1 MRVADIDSESEA
13 IACSIDDRGR
23 LAVTIDRSD
32 RLNAVDDAV
41 REEIRHL
48 LEAVDD
54 DAVRC
59 VTFEGAGEKAFSAGA
74 DVDSV
79 ADRTPAEAIE
89 VTPLYDVIA
98 EFPRPTLAA
107 IDGYCLG
114 GGHELALACD
124 LRVATTDS
132 EFGFPEI
139 GLGLLP
145 GGGGTQRLVR
155 LVGEARAKE
164 LVFRG
169 NHIDAERAADWG
181 LINRAVPPEAF
192 DETVESYVDDLAS
205 GPPVALKVAKT
216 VLNNAEDTSLGA
228 GMAMESQAF
237 GFLTTTEDFEE
248 GRRAFQE
255 DRDPEFEGR

>member
-1 MRVADIDSESEA
+1 MRVADIDGKSEA
-13 IACSIDDRGR
+13 IGCSIDDRGR
-23 LAVTIDRSD
+23 LAVTIDRPE
-32 RLNAVDDAV
+32 RLNAIDAAV

-48 LEAVDD
+48 LETVDE

-59 VTFEGAGEKAFSAGA
+59 VTFDGAGEKAFSAGA
-74 DVDSV
+74 DIDSV
-79 ADRTPAEAIE
+79 ADRTPAEAIDI
-89 VTPLYDVIA
+89 TPLYEVVA
-98 EFPRPTLAA
+98 EYPRPTLAV
-107 IDGYCLG
+107 IEGYCLG

-132 EFGFPEI
+132 EFGFPEV

-169 NHIDAERAADWG
+169 NHIPADRAADWG
-181 LINRAVPPEAF
+181 LINRAVTPEAF
-192 DETVESYVDDLAS
+192 DETVESHVEDLTS
-205 GPPVALKVAKT
+205 GPPLALKVAKT
-216 VLNNAEDTSLGA
+216 ILNNAADTSLAA
-228 GMAMESQAF
+228 GMAMESQGF

-248 GRRAFQE
+248 GRQAFRQ